1 MALDPMLVDEMYRKY
16 MYGRLA
22 DDEDENHTRTSYQSA
37 LDDLQRNRRSS
48 VKELG
53 VNMADRGLTHS
64 GINLQAGLDTNAG
77 YDRQQAVLGTDMAS
91 NLARI
96 AKKRLVDDSNY
107 NMQRGLMF

>member
-1 MALDPMLVDEMYRKY
+1 MAVDPMTIDAMYRKY

-22 DDEDENHTRTSYQSA
+22 DDEEENQTRTSYQSA
-37 LDDLQRNRRSS
+37 LDDLQKNRRSS
-48 VKELG
+48 VRDLG

-64 GINLQAGLDTNAG
+64 GINLQANLDTNAG
-77 YDRQQAVLGTDMAS
+77 YDTQQSRLGTDMTS